1 MYTGS
6 CLCGG
11 IQFEVTGELAK
22 MQVCHCRQCR
32 KAQGTPFATNILV
45 NASDFKVVQG
55 DNLLREFESATRPGK
70 YRVFCRVCG
79 SPIISRR
86 SSAPE
91 FVRVRA
97 GTLNEELPIK
107 VDFHAFVRNKANWWP
122 ITDDL
127 PQHDEFAPS

>member
-11 IQFEVTGELAK
+11 IQFQVTGELAK
-22 MQVCHCRQCR
+22 IQVCHCQQCC
-32 KAQGTPFATNILV
+32 KAQGTPFATNIPV
-45 NASDFKVVQG
+45 KASNFTVVQG
-55 DNLLREFESATRPGK
+55 DDLLREFESATRPGK
-70 YRVFCRVCG
+70 YRVFCSVCG

-91 FVRVRA
+91 FVRIRA
-97 GTLNEELPIK
+97 GTLNEEIPSNIA
-107 VDFHAFVRNKANWWP
+107 FHAFVRNKANWWP